1 MTVTFDVS
9 SGSAALINSATT
21 TSWSHAASAS
31 AKGAVVVIP
40 QGTSTDNVSDVTY
53 GGRKMNRVRNAI
65 RTTTEACAAY
75 IYFLGDLV
83 GITGTQ
89 TVAVTTTGTAPCWP
103 QAATMLAAGTLAAVN
118 KETGADA
125 GIIANPSIT
134 LVTDV
139 AGTMWFYVNA
149 SGLNTPVSTPE
160 AGTTQ
165 MSARDLG
172 TISGHTGQKAVAAA
186 GSSTTGWTSAS
197 DDVCHAA
204 IAISEYDPARLV
216 MARYG

>member
-40 QGTSTDNVSDVTY
+40 QGTATDQVSGVTY
-53 GGRKMNRVRNAI
+53 GSRKMDRI
-65 RTTTEACAAY
+65 RFAARTSAEACAVY
-75 IYFLGDLV
+75 VYFLGNLV

-89 TVAVTTTGTAPCWP
+89 TVAVTSTGTAPKWP
-103 QAATMLAAGTLAAVN
+103 QAATMLAAGTFVAVN

-125 GIIANPSIT
+125 GVIANPSIT
-134 LVTDV
+134 LIPDV

-149 SGLNTPVSTPE
+149 SGLNTPVNTPQ
-160 AGTTQ
+160 AGTTS

-186 GSSTTGWTSAS
+186 GSNTTGWTSAI
-197 DDVCHAA
+197 DDVVQAA
-204 IAISEYDPARLV
+204 LAISEYNPPSLV
-216 MARYG
+216 MGRYL

>member
-9 SGSAALINSATT
+9 TGSAALINSATT
-21 TSWSHAASAS
+21 TTWSHTGSAS

-40 QGTSTDNVSDVTY
+40 QGTATDQISGVTY
-53 GGRKMNRVRNAI
+53 GGRIMNRI
-65 RTTTEACAAY
+65 RFAARTSAEACAVY
-75 IYFLGDLV
+75 VYFLGNLV

-89 TVAVTTTGTAPCWP
+89 TVAVTTTAANPCWP
-103 QAATMLAAGTLAAVN
+103 QAATMLAAGTFVAVN
-118 KETGADA
+118 KESGVDA

-134 LVTDV
+134 LIPDV

-149 SGLNTPVSTPE
+149 SGLNTPVNTPQ
-160 AGTTQ
+160 AGTTS

-186 GSSTTGWTSAS
+186 GSNTIGWTSAI
-197 DDVCHAA
+197 DDVVHAA
-204 IAISEYDPARLV
+204 LAISEYNPASLV
-216 MARYG
+216 MGRYL